1 MKNFNYNEEVMV
13 EKLYY
18 GKLKERILIR
28 YIFDAYSNNIFR
40 TTAFNNIQNS
50 NENLSTSKCKIYFQ
64 TALDNLDILIFFE

>member
-28 YIFDAYSNNIFR
+28 YIFDAYSNNLFR
-40 TTAFNNIQNS
+40 TNI
-50 NENLSTSKCKIYFQ
+50 
-64 TALDNLDILIFFE
+64 